1 VGNVSRQGGRG
12 ELAAG
17 ENKSRRIG
25 FSEKNKPFI
34 PRFEVRLKLGIEPI
48 RFN

>member
-1 VGNVSRQGGRG
+1 VRG

-25 FSEKNKPFI
+25 FSEKNKPFL
-34 PRFEVRLKLGIEPI
+34 PRFKVRLKLETEPVW
-48 RFN
+48 FNQF

>member
-1 VGNVSRQGGRG
+1 VKREERGEGRGHVGNVSRQGGRG

-25 FSEKNKPFI
+25 F
-34 PRFEVRLKLGIEPI
+34 R
-48 RFN
+48 